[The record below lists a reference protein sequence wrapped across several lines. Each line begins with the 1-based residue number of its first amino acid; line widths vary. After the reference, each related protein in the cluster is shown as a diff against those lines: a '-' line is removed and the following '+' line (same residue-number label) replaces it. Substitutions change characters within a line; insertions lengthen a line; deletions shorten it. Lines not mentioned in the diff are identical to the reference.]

1 MNDFQCDDPGLPTC
15 GSGGDEKTSWPNVV
29 GMTVPQ
35 ATAII
40 LHDQPKINV
49 VPYPESTISVL
60 PEPCC
65 NRVLVP
71 YDKNH
76 RVSGVPKIG

>member
-1 MNDFQCDDPGLPTC
+1 MNDIQCDIRLPTC
-15 GSGGDEKTSWPNVV
+15 DDKTSWPNVV

-40 LHDQPKINV
+40 LHDRPDINV
-49 VPYPESTISVL
+49 VPYPEGSISADV

-65 NRVLVP
+65 DRVLVP

-76 RVSGVPKIG
+76 RVSGIPKIG

>member
-1 MNDFQCDDPGLPTC
+1 MNDFECQDQLPC
-15 GSGGDEKTSWPNVV
+15 RAASWPNVV

-49 VPYPESTISVL
+49 VPYLEGTIGALL

-76 RVSGVPKIG
+76 RVSGIPKIG